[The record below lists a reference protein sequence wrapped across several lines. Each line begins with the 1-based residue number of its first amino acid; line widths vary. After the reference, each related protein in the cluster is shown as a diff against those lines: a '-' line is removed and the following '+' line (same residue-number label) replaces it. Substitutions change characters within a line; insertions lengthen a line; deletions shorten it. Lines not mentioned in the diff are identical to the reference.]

1 MSINTVSHAEAS
13 GAAAQNGEMIDIRHL
28 SAEQLGQLGVS
39 QIAYVKPVMLDGAVA
54 FAIHAAD
61 GTPMAVA
68 GDRDLAIAAVRQHE
82 MVPTL
87 VH

>member
-1 MSINTVSHAEAS
+1 MSIDTISHS
-13 GAAAQNGEMIDIRHL
+13 DDSNGSSHGAEMIDIRHL
-28 SAEQLGQLGVS
+28 SAEQLGRLGVS
-39 QIAYVKPVMLDGAVA
+39 QIAYVKAVMLDGAVA

-68 GDRDLAIAAVRQHE
+68 DDRDLAIAAVRQHE

>member
-1 MSINTVSHAEAS
+1 MGSNTVSHADES
-13 GAAAQNGEMIDIRHL
+13 GAGAAKEMIDIRRL

-39 QIAYVKPVMLDGAVA
+39 QIAYVKPVMLNGAVA

-68 GDRDLAIAAVRQHE
+68 DDRDLAIAAVRQHE

>member
-1 MSINTVSHAEAS
+1 MDENTRPEDPAPLQVL
-13 GAAAQNGEMIDIRHL
+13 DIRHL
-28 SAEQLGQLGVS
+28 SAEQLAGLGVS
-39 QIAYVKPVMLDGAVA
+39 QIAYVKPVMMNGVRA

-68 GDRDLAIAAVRQHE
+68 GDCDVAVAAIRQHE
-82 MVPTL
+82 MQPNL

>member
-1 MSINTVSHAEAS
+1 MSIETTPHADAVTESNPAVDM
-13 GAAAQNGEMIDIRHL
+13 GDIRHL
-28 SAEQLGQLGVS
+28 SAEQFGRLGVS
-39 QIAYVKPVMLDGAVA
+39 QIAYVKTVVLDGAIA

-68 GDRDLAIAAVRQHE
+68 DNRDLAIAAVRQHE

>member
-1 MSINTVSHAEAS
+1 MGINTVSQT
-13 GAAAQNGEMIDIRHL
+13 GAAGAQKASEMIDIRHL

-39 QIAYVKPVMLDGAVA
+39 QIAYVKAVMLNGEVA

-68 GDRDLAIAAVRQHE
+68 DDRDLAIAAVRQHE